1 MARERVSNRQFH
13 DAYIL
18 PPLSP
23 GDRLDP
29 ETTFGRRAPLEL
41 DLGCGR
47 GRFLLAR
54 ATANPGVNF
63 LGVDRLLI
71 RLRKLDR
78 RALEA
83 GLANIRLLRS
93 EAIEAIATGIPSGA
107 VSTCYVFFPD
117 PWPKRRHHGRRL
129 VSPAFIDAVDRI
141 LAPAGVIHLATDH
154 ADYFAAMQGVWDR
167 DPRFCRV
174 APFQPTEAEE
184 TDFGLIFKAQG
195 LTVGRCS
202 YARRGFTPAT

>member
-1 MARERVSNRQFH
+1 MARERVSNRQFP

-23 GDRLDP
+23 EARLDP
-29 ETTFGRRAPLEL
+29 ATAFGRQAPLEV
-41 DLGCGR
+41 DIGCGR

-54 ATANPGVNF
+54 ATTNPGVNF
-63 LGVDRLLI
+63 LGVDQLLI

-78 RALEA
+78 RAVEA

-93 EAIEAIATGIPSGA
+93 EAIETITTRIPAGA
-107 VSTCYVFFPD
+107 VDTCYVFFPD

-129 VSPAFIDAVDRI
+129 VSPAFLDGLDCI
-141 LAPAGVIHLATDH
+141 LAPAGVVHLATDH
-154 ADYFAAMQGVWDR
+154 ADYFAAIQGILDR
-167 DPRFCRV
+167 DSRFVRI

-184 TDFGLIFKAQG
+184 TDFGLIFRAQG
-195 LTVGRCS
+195 LAVGRCS
-202 YARRGFTPAT
+202 YAHRKLTPAT